1 MGQRNMYLH
10 HLKKR
15 LLLSTMASLPSK
27 ILLLSISSTP
37 RSGHGNGEGDG
48 EGDGD
53 HGTDTTEKKKKKSN
67 KGDCISIAKKIALID
82 EFNALRDG
90 GCTKPNHEPH
100 LFFFKYWLVFPSP
113 ICTNFKDS
121 LQQISYLTFLSSI
134 SIRKVYQNIDRALQV
149 EFGISLHASEE
160 MLKRKRPGYY
170 SGCCS
175 RSKWPLSREKFKWD
189 KFSELLPHQASKRDE
204 VPSWLK
210 TRLCEVGKFKGPKKE
225 TIPDELL
232 QIADAILMDEV
243 SRGLEMCRQS
253 VSQLLISLI
262 DLHNQ
267 EAEAFNKKTQKEHM
281 EKACELEQSGELDEK
296 ELEAF
301 LKEQPQQISL
311 ISKEWTDKKLE
322 HIVYR
327 FCRIWGYGLYRQDRP
342 SKHLSREHPSM
353 KSLHEYIQFV
363 KAEKKALPRLMF
375 NWDQVWTCT
384 LERVLC

>member
-1 MGQRNMYLH
+1 
-10 HLKKR
+10 
-15 LLLSTMASLPSK
+15 MASFPSK

-37 RSGHGNGEGDG
+37 RSGHGDGEGDG
-48 EGDGD
+48 EGD
-53 HGTDTTEKKKKKSN
+53 HGTDTTEKKKKSN
-67 KGDCISIAKKIALID
+67 KGDCICIAKKIALID

-100 LFFFKYWLVFPSP
+100 LFFFKYWLFFPSP
-113 ICTNFKDS
+113 ICTNFKSS

-189 KFSELLPHQASKRDE
+189 KFSELLPNQASKRDE

-210 TRLCEVGKFKGPKKE
+210 TRLCEVWKFKGPKKE

-243 SRGLEMCRQS
+243 SRGLEMCRES

-267 EAEAFNKKTQKEHM
+267 EAEAFNKKAQKEHM

-311 ISKEWTDKKLE
+311 ISKEWTAKKLE

-353 KSLHEYIQFV
+353 NPFTNTSSLSRQR
-363 KAEKKALPRLMF
+363 KKRCPA
-375 NWDQVWTCT
+375 
-384 LERVLC
+384 

>member
-1 MGQRNMYLH
+1 M
-10 HLKKR
+10 
-15 LLLSTMASLPSK
+15 
-27 ILLLSISSTP
+27 
-37 RSGHGNGEGDG
+37 
-48 EGDGD
+48 
-53 HGTDTTEKKKKKSN
+53 
-67 KGDCISIAKKIALID
+67 ID

-113 ICTNFKDS
+113 ICTNFKGS

-189 KFSELLPHQASKRDE
+189 KFSELLPNQASKRDE

-243 SRGLEMCRQS
+243 SRGLEMCRES

-267 EAEAFNKKTQKEHM
+267 EAEAFNKKAQKQHM

-311 ISKEWTDKKLE
+311 ISKEWTAKKLE